1 MIIVP
6 ECGFY
11 NEEINDP
18 DSPYPG
24 ECEDCYRYEI
34 CLKASKEMENQKNN
48 IIYGVFGGCYS
59 DWYIVGYFND
69 RELAE
74 KYCCAFGDGDY
85 YVQPIKDLTNKAE
98 LSTISIGYRHR
109 VLFDIDEYKRWIIRH
124 DPDNYTCYLSNKKQP
139 NCIELGNRWIRFNIN
154 IDKNNRK
161 KAEKIAQDYLYELL
175 SYGDGIVTRE
185 NIGMMNDRFAEPFRI
200 AEEQR
205 KQKELKQK
213 ELAELKRLK
222 EKYES

>member
-1 MIIVP
+1 M
-6 ECGFY
+6 
-11 NEEINDP
+11 
-18 DSPYPG
+18 
-24 ECEDCYRYEI
+24 
-34 CLKASKEMENQKNN
+34 
-48 IIYGVFGGCYS
+48 IYGVFGGCYS
-59 DWYIVGYFND
+59 NWYIVGYFNE

-85 YVQPIKDLTNKAE
+85 YVQPMKDLTNKE
-98 LSTISIGYRHR
+98 DLSLVSIGYRHR
-109 VLFDIDEYKRWIIRH
+109 VLFDFDRIGCKKWIIRDD

-139 NCIELGNRWIRFNIN
+139 NLIELGHSWIRFNIN
-154 IDKNNRK
+154 IDKNDRNR
-161 KAEKIAQDYLYELL
+161 AEKIAQDYLYELL

-200 AEEQR
+200 EEEKRKEEQL
-205 KQKELKQK
+205 KEK